1 MFGKKDPAVAAKFDE
16 IFQQGMNQT
25 ESEFLDSLNIIV
37 RMVEVNDVYG
47 TNAKLKIYERLTQ
60 LANCSPA
67 DRHKYARKLRRAL

>member
-1 MFGKKDPAVAAKFDE
+1 MFGKRDKNVADKFDE

-37 RMVEVNDVYG
+37 RMVEVNDVYS
-47 TNAKLKIYERLTQ
+47 TNAKLNIYERLTQ

-67 DRHKYARKLRRAL
+67 DRHKYARKLRRIL